1 MLQIYPLKNLNLL
14 RLQVYLVAL
23 LKKLPRKGKERVN
36 LDDILS
42 LDYYKLQKLG
52 KDEKQ
57 GNDISLSYG
66 DGELVGISE
75 NATSRIAENNE
86 EYLDDIIQRIND
98 MFGIGLTEEDRIVI
112 DQYEEMFKADQNIM
126 DIAKANSYEDL
137 VSTFRKTYF
146 KRGIVRAKNRNDRL
160 MKEILTNNNLQNFM
174 IHYLAEKIYAE
185 ANNRI

>member
-1 MLQIYPLKNLNLL
+1 M
-14 RLQVYLVAL
+14 AL

-137 VSTFRKTYF
+137 VSTFGKTYF

-174 IHYLAEKIYAE
+174 IHYLAEKIYAQ
-185 ANNRI
+185 ANRRI